1 MTKRRPVRLSP
12 ARPAAPRRLPVS
24 RPPLARMVRIHDAL
38 RGGRMPNCTR
48 LAEVLEV
55 CPKTIQRDIEF
66 MRDQLDL
73 PIEYDA
79 ERHGFF
85 YSRAVAAFPT
95 MQVTEGELVALAV
108 AQKALEQYR
117 GTPFERP
124 LAAAFQKLTDGLS
137 EKISFSWT
145 HVEGSVSFRQAGTTV
160 PDLRLFERLGEAV
173 LRSQEIEFDYL
184 KPGADR
190 HERRRVQP
198 YHVACIDGQWYLFAQ
213 DLVREGI
220 RTFALTRMRALRN
233 LGKPFNR
240 PLGFSIEA
248 LLAASFGV
256 FHGGKSQVVR
266 LRFSRAVA
274 RFVMER
280 RWHASQR
287 VEAVD
292 GGGCELTMRV
302 MDSPE
307 LRRWILS
314 WGAEAEVLAPVG
326 LRASVREAVESL
338 RQIYSR

>member
-1 MTKRRPVRLSP
+1 MAERSTVRLS
-12 ARPAAPRRLPVS
+12 APRGKVASRIPVS
-24 RPPLARMVRIHDAL
+24 RPPLARMVRIHDL
-38 RGGRMPNCTR
+38 LQGGRLPNCTR
-48 LAEVLEV
+48 LAQLLEV

-85 YSRAVAAFPT
+85 YSREVAAFPT
-95 MQVTEGELVALAV
+95 VQVTEGELVALAV

-124 LAAAFQKLTDGLS
+124 LEAAFQKLTDGLN

-173 LRSQEIEFDYL
+173 FRSQEVEFDYL
-184 KPGADR
+184 KPGAEAP
-190 HERRRVQP
+190 ERRRVQP
-198 YHVACIDGQWYLFAQ
+198 YHVACIDGQWYLFGQ
-213 DLVREGI
+213 DLVRDGI
-220 RTFALTRMRALRN
+220 RTFALTRMRGLRN
-233 LGKPFNR
+233 LGKRFLR
-240 PLGFSIEA
+240 PLGFSIDN

-256 FHGGKSQVVR
+256 FHGGKPQAVR
-266 LRFSRAVA
+266 LRFSRTVA
-274 RFVMER
+274 RLVMER
-280 RWHASQR
+280 RWHATQK
-287 VEAVD
+287 VVALE
-292 GGGCELTMRV
+292 GGGCEMTMKV

-314 WGAEAEVLAPVG
+314 WGAEAEVLAPATLREKVG
-326 LRASVREAVESL
+326 EAVEGM
-338 RQIYSR
+338 RRIYS